1 MSFYLTRSST
11 IDVILSNLKP
21 NKALVKLKKHFL
33 DFPNQIF
40 ALTRTSNTFTP
51 APSRAIVDGAAKT
64 TALLRRRYDSL
75 ASLREQ
81 IVEYSSYYT
90 EISSC

>member
-40 ALTRTSNTFTP
+40 ALSRTSNTFTP
-51 APSRAIVDGAAKT
+51 APSRTIIDGAAKT
-64 TALLRRRYDSL
+64 TALLHRR
-75 ASLREQ
+75 
-81 IVEYSSYYT
+81 
-90 EISSC
+90 